1 MKIMRRLYTT
11 LIFLCLA
18 IFGLAQTQPGY
29 VKTQG
34 RPNKPGVPLANV
46 TIRMKGQVNAAITL
60 DDGRFNVPFHEKKT
74 GDAISLQSV
83 RKNGYELIDPEMVG
97 RALVFNP
104 QVPIEIVMVSSAE
117 LEANRRRISDNAY
130 RKAEENY
137 QHKQKQLEQQVAD
150 SKITLEKYRQ
160 ELQNLQDR
168 YEKYMVLID
177 GMADRYARTDYDH
190 LDSIDC
196 EINICI
202 EEGELEKADSLIHTV
217 FDPSTVLE
225 RNRAAKAEIQAR
237 IKLAQEIIDKANAD
251 KEALRRDSDYAK
263 RVMVLCDNLAA
274 EYISQSESAKARD
287 CLMQSLG
294 IRRILYGEE
303 SKEVRIVEQQLE
315 EIQ

>member
-34 RPNKPGVPLANV
+34 RPNKTGVPLANV
-46 TIRMKGQVNAAITL
+46 TIRMKGQVNAAITS
-60 DDGRFNVPFHEKKT
+60 DDGRFNVPFLGKKT
-74 GDAISLQSV
+74 GDAISLLSV

-104 QVPIEIVMVSSAE
+104 QVAIEIVMVSSAE

-137 QHKQKQLEQQVAD
+137 QQRLKQLEQQVAD
-150 SKITLEKYRQ
+150 SKITSEKYRQ
-160 ELQNLQDR
+160 ELQELQDR
-168 YEKYMVLID
+168 YEKYMALID

-190 LDSIDC
+190 LDSIDR

-225 RNRAAKAEIQAR
+225 RNRAAKAEIQTR

-263 RVMVLCDNLAA
+263 RVMSLCDNLAA
-274 EYISQSESAKARD
+274 EYISQGEPAKARD

-294 IRRILYGEE
+294 IRRILYGEKSE
-303 SKEVRIVEQQLE
+303 EVKIVEQRLE